1 MKFASVPARCL
12 GALAFCFLPSW
23 AGAQTL
29 PLASAPPQELA
40 AQQPSGQP
48 LSPDQLT
55 ATPQRFE
62 RAWDVVELMGQPMLS
77 DAQRPARILIRP
89 QGSLLVDGG
98 CNYFSGRIERDAQ
111 GLFRISRYGGTHG
124 GCEKPPRSEAF
135 LNSALVMVDNYR
147 WDRGLVLRSGAND
160 LVRLQPSA
168 NQDSQDIEQ
177 ALASR
182 AATSASSAAAP
193 LSQAAEQNCR
203 KVKVAQSRKAKGR
216 HAKAAATRLVCKPV
230 ASRAAHQ
237 GASPARKSKATKT
250 LAKGKAA
257 TLNKA
262 RGKGKAAG
270 KAKPAANHG
279 QHKTS
284 AHGHHKR

>member
-12 GALAFCFLPSW
+12 GALALCFLPW

-29 PLASAPPQELA
+29 PLASALPPPEELA
-40 AQQPSGQP
+40 AQQPAGQP
-48 LSPDQLT
+48 LSPDQLP

-62 RAWDVVELMGQPMLS
+62 RAWDVVELMGQPMLA
-77 DAQRPARILIRP
+77 DVQRPARVVIRP

-177 ALASR
+177 ALASF
-182 AATSASSAAAP
+182 AAAP
-193 LSQAAEQNCR
+193 LSQAVQQDCR
-203 KVKVAQSRKAKGR
+203 KVKVAHSRKAKGR
-216 HAKAAATRLVCKPV
+216 HAKAAATRLACKPV

-257 TLNKA
+257 GKTKA
-262 RGKGKAAG
+262 TSR
-270 KAKPAANHG
+270 AKPAANHG
-279 QHKTS
+279 QHKTAS
-284 AHGHHKR
+284 HGHHKR